1 MARCPLWTGSQSTHK
16 FSKLISIHVLLLL
29 IIIPNCGPISLP
41 DPGGLKDAGR
51 SLEEAQCLLG
61 YLQPYT
67 PISTLLFK
75 PFLISFSA
83 LFFSH
88 GCKSIEFLSR
98 NRWSLFPGI
107 CFPSNWGCGRGRG
120 GGGGV
125 LVHAGFQHDCV
136 FEKANFWNVSNDL
149 LLSLF
154 FLYYHN
160 KLLWYSLKYIWSYF
174 GML

>member
-1 MARCPLWTGSQSTHK
+1 MTFCSKQPSKKLHLSPFDLSLSGCLSYNPFLPKCPVARCPLWTGSQSTHK

-98 NRWSLFPGI
+98 NR
-107 CFPSNWGCGRGRG
+107 
-120 GGGGV
+120 
-125 LVHAGFQHDCV
+125 
-136 FEKANFWNVSNDL
+136 
-149 LLSLF
+149 
-154 FLYYHN
+154 
-160 KLLWYSLKYIWSYF
+160 
-174 GML
+174 